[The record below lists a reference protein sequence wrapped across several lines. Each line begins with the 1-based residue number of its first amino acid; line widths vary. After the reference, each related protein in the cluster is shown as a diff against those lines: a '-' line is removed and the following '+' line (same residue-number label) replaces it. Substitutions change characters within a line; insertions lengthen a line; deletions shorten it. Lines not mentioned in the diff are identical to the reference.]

1 MQLCCKDKY
10 RKFVCGIIFCC
21 IFTLS
26 ITIKMKN
33 NQYKTPYEEFQLT
46 RYGNILADG
55 KQDNELEN
63 RMQDQEE
70 YWRKVD
76 EHNEREIINLNN

>member
-1 MQLCCKDKY
+1 M
-10 RKFVCGIIFCC
+10 FVGIIFHC

-26 ITIKMKN
+26 ITIIMKN

-55 KQDNELEN
+55 KQDNELES
-63 RMQDQEE
+63 RMEDQQE

-76 EHNEREIINLNN
+76 ERNEREFINLNN